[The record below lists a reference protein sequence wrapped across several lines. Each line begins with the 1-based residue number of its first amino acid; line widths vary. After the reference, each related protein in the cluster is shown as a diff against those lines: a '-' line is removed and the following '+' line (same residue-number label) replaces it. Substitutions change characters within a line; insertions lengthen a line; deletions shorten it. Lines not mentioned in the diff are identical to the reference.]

1 VNKIELSKVD
11 LNLLVTLSVL
21 LEERSVTTAGRRLG
35 RTPSAMSHA
44 LGRLRELIGDPLFV
58 RVGHRLQPTPVA
70 ESLSAPL
77 HDTLS
82 AVESL
87 IRQGPFE
94 PARAER
100 SFRLVA
106 SDYLQRVLLPEL
118 VARLRE
124 EAPGVDLRLLP
135 VVPDVAAALADDS
148 ADLALGV
155 SFSAPERL
163 KMRALCSDRFV
174 CVSRPESWRCGDDV
188 AAWAALPHALVAPGL
203 AVGSAVDRALAERGL
218 RRRIVITMPHFLAA
232 LAVVAASDL
241 VVTLPERLA
250 RALAPPGLLIRPP
263 PVPLAPLELVSLWH
277 PRVHADP
284 THRWLRELV
293 VRAARGAPHQ
303 DPVSQGPLG

>member
-1 VNKIELSKVD
+1 MNKIELSRLD

-21 LEERSVTTAGRRLG
+21 LEERSVTAAGRRLG

-44 LGRLRELIGDPLFV
+44 LGRLREMLGDPLFV

-82 AVESL
+82 AVEAL
-87 IRQGPFE
+87 LRQGPFE
-94 PARAER
+94 PARSDR
-100 SFRLVA
+100 TFRVLA
-106 SDYLQRVLLPEL
+106 SDYLQRVLLPDL

-124 EAPGVDLRLLP
+124 EAPGIDLRLLP
-135 VVPDVAAALADDS
+135 VVPNLAAALADDT

-163 KMRALCSDRFV
+163 KMRTLCADQFV
-174 CVSRPESWRCGDDV
+174 CVARPESWRCGDDV
-188 AAWAALPHALVAPGL
+188 AAWADLPHALVAPGL
-203 AVGSAVDRALAERGL
+203 AVGSTVDRALAERGL
-218 RRRIVITMPHFLAA
+218 RRRIVVTMPHFLAA
-232 LAVVAASDL
+232 IAVVGRSDL

-263 PVPLAPLELVSLWH
+263 PIPLAPLELVSLWH

-284 THRWLRELV
+284 SHRWLRELV
-293 VRAARGAPHQ
+293 VRAARGG
-303 DPVSQGPLG
+303 DGF

>member
-1 VNKIELSKVD
+1 MNKIELSRVD

-21 LEERSVTTAGRRLG
+21 LEERSVTAAGRRLG

-82 AVESL
+82 AVEAL
-87 IRQGPFE
+87 IHQGPFE
-94 PARAER
+94 PGR
-100 SFRLVA
+100 SDRTFRLIA
-106 SDYLQRVLLPEL
+106 SDYLQRVLLPGL
-118 VARLRE
+118 VAGLRE

-135 VVPDVAAALADDS
+135 VVPNLAAALADDS

-155 SFSAPERL
+155 SYSAPERL
-163 KMRALCSDRFV
+163 KMRTLCSDQFV
-174 CVSRPESWRCGDDV
+174 CVARPGSWRCGDDV
-188 AAWAALPHALVAPGL
+188 AGWADLPHALVAPGL
-203 AVGSAVDRALAERGL
+203 AVGSTVDRALAERGL
-218 RRRIVITMPHFLAA
+218 RRRIVVTLPHFLAA
-232 LAVVAASDL
+232 IAVVERSDL
-241 VVTLPERLA
+241 VLTLPERLA

-263 PVPLAPLELVSLWH
+263 PIPLPPLELVSLWH

-284 THRWLRELV
+284 AHRWLRELV
-293 VRAARGAPHQ
+293 VKSARATTDR
-303 DPVSQGPLG
+303 

>member
-1 VNKIELSKVD
+1 MNKIELSRVD

-21 LEERSVTTAGRRLG
+21 LEEQSVTAAGRRLG

-44 LGRLRELIGDPLFV
+44 LGRLRELLGDPLFV
-58 RVGHRLQPTPVA
+58 RVGHRLQPTPAA
-70 ESLSAPL
+70 EALRAPL
-77 HDTLS
+77 HDSLS
-82 AVESL
+82 AVEAL
-87 IRQGPFE
+87 LRQGPFD
-94 PARAER
+94 PAHAER
-100 SFRLVA
+100 TFRLIA
-106 SDYLQRVLLPEL
+106 SDYLQRVLLPGL
-118 VARLRE
+118 VTRLRE
-124 EAPGVDLRLLP
+124 EAPGVNLHLLP
-135 VVPDVAAALADDS
+135 VVPNIAAALAEDS

-163 KMRALCSDRFV
+163 KMRSLCADRFV
-174 CVSRPESWRCGDDV
+174 CVARPESWRCGEDV

-218 RRRIVITMPHFLAA
+218 RRRVVVTLPHFLAA

-263 PVPLAPLELVSLWH
+263 PVPLAPLDLVSLWH

-284 THRWLRELV
+284 PHRWLRELV
-293 VRAARGAPHQ
+293 VKSARGVPDG
-303 DPVSQGPLG
+303 DPVSQAPLG

>member
-1 VNKIELSKVD
+1 MNKIELSRLD

-21 LEERSVTTAGRRLG
+21 LEERSVTAAGRRLG

-44 LGRLRELIGDPLFV
+44 LGRLREMIGDPLFV
-58 RVGHRLQPTPVA
+58 RVGHRLQPTPAA
-70 ESLSAPL
+70 EALAAPL

-82 AVESL
+82 AVDAL
-87 IRQGPFE
+87 LRQAPFE
-94 PARAER
+94 PSRAER
-100 SFRLVA
+100 SFRIIA
-106 SDYLQRVLLPEL
+106 SDYLQRALLPGL
-118 VARLRE
+118 VARLRV
-124 EAPGVDLRLLP
+124 EAPGVDLRVLP
-135 VVPDVAAALADDS
+135 VVPNLDAALADDS

-163 KMRALCSDRFV
+163 KMRALCPDRFV
-174 CVSRPESWRCGDDV
+174 CVARPEVWSCGEDV
-188 AAWAALPHALVAPGL
+188 AAWAALPHALVTPSLTLG
-203 AVGSAVDRALAERGL
+203 GTVDRALAERGL
-218 RRRIVITMPHFLAA
+218 RRRVVITLPHFLAA
-232 LAVVAASDL
+232 IALVEASDL

-293 VRAARGAPHQ
+293 ADSARDAAAPTKGR
-303 DPVSQGPLG
+303 PRP